1 MAETGFII
9 PPVQPGD
16 SVRKTKNNMKYTSLR
31 SFAGASLLALGLAT
45 SAVAIPITG
54 SISFNGTPNFDSS
67 PLSGATAILSYDS
80 AYIAFIQQTG
90 DYASLP
96 NLLPVTFS
104 PFVFSPPTQSVNP
117 LWTFD
122 YDGLTYSGRTT
133 SMVSSFNA
141 ASNIWNFGGSG
152 VLSITGYDDTVADWN
167 FSAGRIGNSFYF
179 GSAAA
184 AVAPPVPDT
193 GGTMLLLGLGL
204 GGIVIAGRSRL
215 SQAGKQTR
223 QQLLS

>member
-1 MAETGFII
+1 
-9 PPVQPGD
+9 
-16 SVRKTKNNMKYTSLR
+16 MKHSSLL
-31 SFAGASLLALGLAT
+31 SFAGASLLALGLVT

-54 SISFNGTPNFDSS
+54 SISFNGTPNFDNT
-67 PLSGATAILSYDS
+67 PLSAATEITSYNS

-90 DYASLP
+90 DYAALP

-104 PFVFSPPTQSVNP
+104 AFSFLPPTQAVTP

-122 YDGLTYSGRTT
+122 HEGLTYSAWTT

-152 VLSITGYDDTVADWN
+152 MLSITGFEDTAAEWN
-167 FSAGRIGNSFYF
+167 FSTGRIGNSFFF

-184 AVAPPVPDT
+184 AIDAPPAVPEA
-193 GGTMLLLGLGL
+193 GGTTLLLALGL
-204 GGIVIAGRSRL
+204 GGLAFASRFRSGGLRL
-215 SQAGKQTR
+215 NLR
-223 QQLLS
+223 PQLRA